1 MDLDRF
7 RSFMSP
13 LRRYIFD
20 LIIKHVPVYVVNS
33 LIPRYLEKFPIDNET
48 FRRINELQDLSK
60 IQYPGIN
67 PVMMLKNFEEHKLNC
82 FLYLNYGGLNKL
94 KQKNF

>member
-13 LRRYIFD
+13 LRRFIFD
-20 LIIKHVPVYVVNS
+20 LIIKHVPGYVVNS

-67 PVMMLKNFEEHKLNC
+67 PVDDA
-82 FLYLNYGGLNKL
+82 
-94 KQKNF
+94 QKFRRAQTELFSLPQLW

>member
-67 PVMMLKNFEEHKLNC
+67 PVDDAQKFRRAQTELFSLPQLWWFE
-82 FLYLNYGGLNKL
+82 
-94 KQKNF
+94 